1 MTHKQANK
9 NIRAEIGTQ
18 PDVNKMSEKDK
29 IRAATG
35 KQPVLDPSYYLT
47 LPEYKDKTLFYCSDE
62 HGEVDRMLQLGAKP
76 VPRRSKS
83 TEIFK
88 GINDEVSNE
97 WEFKVVDKDKAGNPI
112 RNYLLF
118 MDKDEYHKYRIQP
131 NIDKNETIMQS
142 MRVGKLNSQER
153 VMPGVTGLRTY
164 APKTTEGGENGLEI
178 THDA

>member
-1 MTHKQANK
+1 MKKQNK
-9 NIRAEIGTQ
+9 DIRPEIGAQ
-18 PDVNKMSEKDK
+18 DDVNKMSEKDK

-62 HGEVDRMLQLGAKP
+62 HGEVDRMLSLGAQP

-83 TEIFK
+83 AKIFK
-88 GINDEVSNE
+88 GINDQVTGE
-97 WEFKVVDKDKAGNPI
+97 WESKVVDKDKAGNPI

-118 MDKDEYHKYRIQP
+118 MDKDDYHKYRIQP
-131 NIDKNETIMQS
+131 NVDKNEAILQS
-142 MRVGKLNSQER
+142 MKIGVANTEAS
-153 VMPGVTGLRTY
+153 VMPGVKGLKTY
-164 APKTTEGGENGLEI
+164 APLTTAGGDKGLEI